1 MTTGLSLEDNGNV
14 SFQVYSSE
22 NDSDIYCEGS
32 AVIEPLSEAP
42 VLHIEQLKAR
52 CRKKVLSKEDCYV
65 AFAKAEIV
73 YLTFTSRN

>member
-1 MTTGLSLEDNGNV
+1 MTTGLSLEDNGNI
-14 SFQVYSSE
+14 SFQVYSNE

-52 CRKKVLSKEDCYV
+52 CRKKCCQRRLLCGICKGGNC
-65 AFAKAEIV
+65 IR
-73 YLTFTSRN
+73 TFTSRN